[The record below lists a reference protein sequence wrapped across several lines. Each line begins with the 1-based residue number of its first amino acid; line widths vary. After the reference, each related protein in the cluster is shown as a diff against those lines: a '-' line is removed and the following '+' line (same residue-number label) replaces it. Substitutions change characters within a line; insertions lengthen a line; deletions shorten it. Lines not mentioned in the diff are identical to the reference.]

1 MGVYEKLLAIQTELK
16 APKAQF
22 NNFGKYK
29 YRNCEDILESLKP
42 ILAKNRATITI
53 SDDVVSVGNR
63 IYIRATAKIVDTETG
78 ESVETTAY
86 AREEESKKGMDGSQ
100 LTGSSS
106 SYARKYALNGLFA
119 IDDTKDSDYCSPELN
134 RPLKQKTKNELNQ
147 LIAEYAE
154 KTDRA
159 VGEIV
164 NEVKNVVKKEL
175 SLVSE
180 NEAAD
185 ILLYLKKKV
194 NKKIK
199 FQKGEKHE

>member
-1 MGVYEKLLAIQTELK
+1 MGVYKKLLAIQTELK
-16 APKAQF
+16 APKSQY

-42 ILAKNRATITI
+42 ILAKNRTIVTI
-53 SDDVVSVGNR
+53 SDDVVSVGDR

-106 SYARKYALNGLFA
+106 SYARKYSLNGLFA
-119 IDDTKDSDYCSPELN
+119 IDDTKDSDYCSLESSK
-134 RPLKQKTKNELNQ
+134 PLKQKTKNELNQ
-147 LIAEYAE
+147 LITEYAE
-154 KTDRA
+154 KTNRA

-164 NEVKNVVKKEL
+164 NEVKGVAKKEL

-194 NKKIK
+194 NK
-199 FQKGEKHE
+199 EN

>member
-16 APKAQF
+16 APKSQY

-106 SYARKYALNGLFA
+106 SYARKYSLNGLFA
-119 IDDTKDSDYCSPELN
+119 IDDTKDSDYCSPEIN

-164 NEVKNVVKKEL
+164 NEVKSVVKKDL

-194 NKKIK
+194 NK
-199 FQKGEKHE
+199 EN

>member
-16 APKAQF
+16 APKSQY

-42 ILAKNRATITI
+42 ILAKNKSTITI

-86 AREEESKKGMDGSQ
+86 AREEESKKGIDGSQ

-106 SYARKYALNGLFA
+106 SYARKYSLNGLFA

-134 RPLKQKTKNELNQ
+134 KPLKQKTKNELNQ

-164 NEVKNVVKKEL
+164 NEVKSVVKKEL
-175 SLVSE
+175 NLVSE

-194 NKKIK
+194 NK
-199 FQKGEKHE
+199 EN

>member
-106 SYARKYALNGLFA
+106 SYARKYSLNGLFA

-164 NEVKNVVKKEL
+164 NEVKNVAKKEL

-185 ILLYLKKKV
+185 ILLYLKEKV
-194 NKKIK
+194 NKKN
-199 FQKGEKHE
+199 

>member
-106 SYARKYALNGLFA
+106 SYARKYSLNGLFA
-119 IDDTKDSDYCSPELN
+119 IDDTKDSDYCSSELN

-154 KTDRA
+154 KTDRS

-164 NEVKNVVKKEL
+164 NEVKSVVKKEL
-175 SLVSE
+175 SSVSE
-180 NEAAD
+180 NEADD

-194 NKKIK
+194 NKKN
-199 FQKGEKHE
+199 

>member
-16 APKAQF
+16 APKSQY

-42 ILAKNRATITI
+42 ILAKNKSTITI

-106 SYARKYALNGLFA
+106 SYARKYSLNGLFA

-134 RPLKQKTKNELNQ
+134 KPLKQKTKNELNQ

-164 NEVKNVVKKEL
+164 NEVKSVVKKEL
-175 SLVSE
+175 NLVSE

-194 NKKIK
+194 NK
-199 FQKGEKHE
+199 EN

>member
-106 SYARKYALNGLFA
+106 SYARKYSLNGLFA

-134 RPLKQKTKNELNQ
+134 RPLNQKTKNELNQ

-164 NEVKNVVKKEL
+164 NEVKSVVKKEL

>member
-16 APKAQF
+16 APKSQY

-42 ILAKNRATITI
+42 ILAKNKSTITI

-106 SYARKYALNGLFA
+106 SYARKYSLNGLFA
-119 IDDTKDSDYCSPELN
+119 IDDTKDSDYCSPEIN

-164 NEVKNVVKKEL
+164 NEVKSVVKKDL

-194 NKKIK
+194 NK
-199 FQKGEKHE
+199 EN